1 MSYGRG
7 RSYSGSGN
15 RGFKRFS
22 CSKTSTSRQGDGI
35 ARVQGFVLFV
45 KNAKAGQNVKVK
57 V

>member
-1 MSYGRG
+1 MSHGRG
-7 RSYSGSGN
+7 RSYGGSGN

-35 ARVQGFVLFV
+35 ARVQEFVLFV

>member
-1 MSYGRG
+1 MTVGAEVTVEVVIEVSRG
-7 RSYSGSGN
+7 APAP
-15 RGFKRFS
+15 
-22 CSKTSTSRQGDGI
+22 KTSTSRQGDGI